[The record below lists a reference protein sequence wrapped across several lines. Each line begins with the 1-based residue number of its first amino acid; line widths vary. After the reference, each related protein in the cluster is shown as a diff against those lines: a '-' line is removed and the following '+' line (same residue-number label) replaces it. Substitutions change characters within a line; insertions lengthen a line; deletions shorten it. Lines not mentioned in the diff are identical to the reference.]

1 MRLANNENSL
11 VEITKVTK
19 TVTKSNVGRI
29 VRFKGYRGLT
39 PAISSIM
46 PVLAAEG
53 NVGLVYKESPRYG
66 PLANQGKGGLLYLIC
81 NGIEPLTGY
90 FPPENV
96 NSILEWLDED

>member
-29 VRFKGYRGLT
+29 VRFKVYRGLT

-53 NVGLVYKESPRYG
+53 NVGLVYKESAGG

-96 NSILEWLDED
+96 NSILEWVNED

>member
-29 VRFKGYRGLT
+29 VRFKVYRGLAAQLNDLT
-39 PAISSIM
+39 R
-46 PVLAAEG
+46 AEG

-90 FPPENV
+90 FPPETV